1 MYTYNSS
8 NNCLLDDNRSKMQ
21 VPTYTYIYL
30 YLLLYIDKTTC
41 ICTKYTQT
49 FVRTLWHLATKP
61 EAESSEKSQKIPP
74 NTHNQSSSKIEN
86 SAITNVTFVKYAFF

>member
-1 MYTYNSS
+1 M
-8 NNCLLDDNRSKMQ
+8 
-21 VPTYTYIYL
+21 
-30 YLLLYIDKTTC
+30 YLLLYIVLDKTTC
-41 ICTKYTQT
+41 ICTKYTQM

-86 SAITNVTFVKYAFF
+86 SAITKMTYALFLTLKTWCSIG